1 MGVFLAVDAKVLSKE
16 NIPTF
21 NATYGIENDICC
33 SRTYL
38 VTVTIIEELP
48 HFM

>member
-1 MGVFLAVDAKVLSKE
+1 MLSKE

-21 NATYGIENDICC
+21 NAINDIENIIC
-33 SRTYL
+33 SNRTYL